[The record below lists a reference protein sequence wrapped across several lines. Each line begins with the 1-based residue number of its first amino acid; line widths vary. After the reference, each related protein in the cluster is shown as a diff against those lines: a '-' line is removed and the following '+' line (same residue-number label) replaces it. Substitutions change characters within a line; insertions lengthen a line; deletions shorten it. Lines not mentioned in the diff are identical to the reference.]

1 MIQELE
7 SKKIVKKMKKN
18 ILEDNY
24 TKNSNK

>member
-1 MIQELE
+1 MIQDLE

>member
-18 ILEDNY
+18 TIEDNY